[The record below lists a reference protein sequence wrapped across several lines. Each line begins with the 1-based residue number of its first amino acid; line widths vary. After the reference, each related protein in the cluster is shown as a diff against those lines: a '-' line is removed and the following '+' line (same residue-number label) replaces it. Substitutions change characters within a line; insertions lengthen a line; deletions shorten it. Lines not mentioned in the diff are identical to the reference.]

1 LVLKL
6 NARETF
12 NAFWIEIIFLSDK
25 IWLGKMRIK
34 KGIELVENYPA
45 IFLEPIDTLV
55 LADLHLGF
63 ERELASR
70 GVFLPHFQYKDIER
84 AISSII
90 SKISP
95 RQVIIDGDLKH
106 KFGERTTQELNEVV
120 ELLDYLTQ
128 NTEKVIV
135 IRGNHDNFVKGLFTR
150 YPRSKFVE
158 EAYYEGDF
166 SFTHGHVIPFGME
179 TLKSQVTVIGH
190 EHPAI
195 ALRDDVGARVR
206 LRSLLLGSSRSQK
219 DLIVLPA
226 FSPISLGA
234 EVNLVTSDDQIL
246 SPFLKSVVPLMSM
259 KAYGI
264 DSESGIFSFPKLRY
278 WKGTEPRA
286 SSHH

>member
-1 LVLKL
+1 M
-6 NARETF
+6 T
-12 NAFWIEIIFLSDK
+12 SSG
-25 IWLGKMRIK
+25 LGKMRIK
-34 KGIELVENYPA
+34 KGIEIVENYPA

-70 GVFLPHFQYKDIER
+70 GVFLPHFQYQDIKK

-90 SKISP
+90 NKISP
-95 RQVIIDGDLKH
+95 RQIIIDGDLKH

-120 ELLDYLTQ
+120 DLLDYLTQ

-135 IRGNHDNFVKGLFTR
+135 IRGNHDNFVRGLFAR
-150 YPRSKFVE
+150 YPKSEFIE

-166 SFTHGHVIPFGME
+166 AFTHGHKIPSGME
-179 TLKSQVTVIGH
+179 TLESQVTVIGH

-195 ALRDDVGARVR
+195 GLRDDVGAKVR
-206 LRSLLLGSSRSQK
+206 LRVLLSGTTRSK
-219 DLIVLPA
+219 RDLIVLPA

-246 SPFLKSVVPLMSM
+246 SPFLKTVVPLMSM

-264 DSESGIFSFPKLRY
+264 DAKSGIFSFPKLRY
-278 WKGTEPRA
+278 WRGTEPRTH
-286 SSHH
+286 SHR